1 MLDSFLF
8 YKKDALEWTA
18 VCLKEE
24 RRDMKNSRLF
34 KKNDS

>member
-18 VCLKEE
+18 EE
-24 RRDMKNSRLF
+24 HRGMEKQLSI
-34 KKNDS
+34 KKDDS